1 MVDPQNNTTFAK
13 YTQGIENPIVCM
25 FSGHCSIPTK
35 AVELLKRRL
44 RQIKRWCRDG
54 GGAGEIGGSKRSRR
68 GNDEY
73 GHHQSTPV
81 WSAPPPPGHPWSS
94 LPAHRYQAQRDHHV
108 GRTHWKFAQSS
119 ICPRAECVFKQSNIG
134 RHFD

>member
-54 GGAGEIGGSKRSRR
+54 GGAGEIGGSERGRR

-94 LPAHRYQAQRDHHV
+94 LL
-108 GRTHWKFAQSS
+108 
-119 ICPRAECVFKQSNIG
+119 PRQG
-134 RHFD
+134 QDGQHG